1 MLMKTYAHAMPPST
15 SAVIKRIGVCRRGS
29 RTRTWIGDRPGCA
42 DTPAPRSRVIEVL
55 GLRATEICI
64 NTFACLYASLVGREI
79 DVAADLLRA
88 LSSPVRLGIIVELCA
103 TQERCVHE
111 LVDTLGVPQ
120 PLVSQHLRVL
130 RGARLITGRRDGR
143 EIRYSLVDEH
153 VAHIVNDAITH
164 AKEHP

>member
-1 MLMKTYAHAMPPST
+1 MYAF
-15 SAVIKRIGVCRRGS
+15 GV
-29 RTRTWIGDRPGCA
+29 
-42 DTPAPRSRVIEVL
+42 VNEV
-55 GLRATEICI
+55 
-64 NTFACLYASLVGREI
+64 

-88 LSSPVRLGIIVELCA
+88 LASPVRLGIIVELCA
-103 TQERCVHE
+103 THERCVHE
-111 LVDTLGVPQ
+111 LVDTLGLPQ

-153 VAHIVNDAITH
+153 VAHIVTDAITH